1 MLNALEFILRY
12 IIIVWGGMFVAVG
25 IFVWSSGAEQITFFL
40 ICGIAYLF
48 HLAIPKNKPN

>member
-12 IIIVWGGMFVAVG
+12 IIVVWGGMFVAVG

-40 ICGIAYLF
+40 ICGTAYLF